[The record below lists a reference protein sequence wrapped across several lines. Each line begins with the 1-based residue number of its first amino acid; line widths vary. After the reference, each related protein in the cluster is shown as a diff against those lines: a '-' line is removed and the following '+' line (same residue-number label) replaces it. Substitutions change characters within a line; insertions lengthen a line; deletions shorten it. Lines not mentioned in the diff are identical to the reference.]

1 MEGTFLWRNRNAET
15 ISAITGKY
23 PAKCLRFVRWS
34 LRQVTNYEKRPN
46 TKTILTD
53 DDAGDRDGHCDPQ
66 HNRAPN
72 WNNKTRHGNSSHC
85 TLINWPRHTMW
96 YLFFILVIW
105 EVIVIFVTL
114 GVLQFTVLTW
124 CTQNPH
130 GRLSEPDIAVRG
142 FLGMFDLSKNRLV
155 RWGLL
160 FNKRSNKLHYNAC
173 MFKLTNEVFCILKA
187 GFFMSLL
194 KNICRWRS
202 WSKMHFCLSDR
213 ESAEHYTQYFDW
225 ILGVVHTLLISQFWC

>member
-1 MEGTFLWRNRNAET
+1 MEGTFLCRNRNAET

-34 LRQVTNYEKRPN
+34 LRQVINYEKRPN

-66 HNRAPN
+66 HNRAPH
-72 WNNKTRHGNSSHC
+72 WNNKTRHVNSSQC

-160 FNKRSNKLHYNAC
+160 FNKRSNKIHYNAC

-187 GFFMSLL
+187 GFFMSLW
-194 KNICRWRS
+194 KTFVGGGHGQKCISACQIEKAQNS
-202 WSKMHFCLSDR
+202 TLS
-213 ESAEHYTQYFDW
+213 
-225 ILGVVHTLLISQFWC
+225 TLIEY